1 MAALR
6 IGGQILRE
14 RWRALF
20 GWSVGVALLMVVMA
34 AVYPSV
40 RDSGDVFEDYM
51 EQLPDAFVE
60 AFGLAGASIAS
71 PEGYLVS
78 QLYSNLYVIILLV
91 LGLGWAA
98 WSIAGSEAEGTLE
111 MLLTNPVR
119 RVAVALGRALGIA
132 VALFLVNAVG
142 HVVLATYAPVVG
154 LDEGLPWWAFAAAA
168 AASYAFVAVHVALTF
183 AAGAAT
189 GRKGLAIGLGA
200 GLALVGFLV
209 NALAGVAEAFKTA
222 RDFSPWYWLL
232 KENPVTTAPGALN
245 FWVPMVLSV
254 LLVAGG
260 TWVFNRRDLAG

>member
-6 IGGQILRE
+6 IAGQLLRE
-14 RWRALF
+14 RRRSLLAWI
-20 GWSVGVALLMVVMA
+20 VGVAILMVLMG

-40 RDSGDVFEDYM
+40 RDSGDVFEDYL

-60 AFGLAGASIAS
+60 AFGLAGASISS

-78 QLYSNLYVIILLV
+78 QLYSNMYVIILLV

-119 RVAVALGRALGIA
+119 RVAVALGRVLGIA
-132 VALFLVNAVG
+132 VALFVVNAVG
-142 HVVLATYAPVVG
+142 HVVLAGYAPVVG
-154 LDEGLPWWAFAAAA
+154 LDEGLPWWAFGAA
-168 AASYAFVAVHVALTF
+168 AASSFAFVAVHVSLTF
-183 AAGAAT
+183 AVGAAT

-209 NALAGVAEAFKTA
+209 NALAGVAAAFETA

-232 KENPVTTAPGALN
+232 KGNPLTTVPGALSL
-245 FWVPMVLSV
+245 WLPLGLSV
-254 LLVAGG
+254 LLVALG
-260 TWVFNRRDLAG
+260 TWVFSRRDLAG